1 MSDKFQFKHK
11 VFHDFMG
18 SQCCQTIKELGIDRV
33 PASRLNIDK
42 NDMNVFGLCIK
53 DVTAEGAA
61 FIGKITKIFKL
72 VRVIFRNI
80 KTQIR
85 HDVMASLY
93 QGSATEV
100 SEVRRDTLQIPL

>member
-1 MSDKFQFKHK
+1 MSDKIQFTHK

-42 NDMNVFGLCIK
+42 NDMNVSGLCIK
-53 DVTAEGAA
+53 DVTADSAA
-61 FIGKITKIFKL
+61 FMGKITRIFKL

-80 KTQIR
+80 KSQIR
-85 HDVMASLY
+85 HDVMDSLY
-93 QGSATEV
+93 QDSATEV
-100 SEVRRDTLQIPL
+100 SEVRRDTLQTSL